1 MTITLD
7 KLADTLQTLFTTE
20 ADQAAKESGM
30 IQRRRKISG
39 AGFVQTPGQE
49 LGAEI
54 GIPALTAS
62 LGVADSCPGDDWD
75 SLISRA
81 DYWCQLFF
89 RRKKS

>member
-20 ADQAAKESGM
+20 ADQAAKESGK

-49 LGAEI
+49 LG
-54 GIPALTAS
+54 G
-62 LGVADSCPGDDWD
+62 GDRY
-75 SLISRA
+75 SRA
-81 DYWCQLFF
+81 HCEPRSCGSVS
-89 RRKKS
+89 RRRLGFIDLAGGRRTL